1 LALGPTHVR
10 GQVFASEQS
19 ISVAGVGIFA
29 RVAKRGPRIICMP
42 GPVGR
47 QQPSRLRFRSVVWAD
62 RTPQVVDLATGIR
75 DVYQDHLSLFQR
87 GRLPAPPAR

>member
-1 LALGPTHVR
+1 
-10 GQVFASEQS
+10 
-19 ISVAGVGIFA
+19 
-29 RVAKRGPRIICMP
+29 MP
-42 GPVGR
+42 SPVSR